1 MKSIVDDLI
10 LSREFREQTVNDYL
24 FNKKRKTFFTL
35 TLFSEWITEMDHH
48 ECTTGGGVGCT
59 SDETFSLIHEKIN
72 EFEKGFFIEH
82 EALLFN
88 VFFWVFLS
96 GAM

>member
-1 MKSIVDDLI
+1 
-10 LSREFREQTVNDYL
+10 
-24 FNKKRKTFFTL
+24 
-35 TLFSEWITEMDHH
+35 MDHH

-88 VFFWVFLS
+88 VFFWFFLS